1 MIFYFTAKMP
11 GIFKM
16 RKLVPKNYNER
27 EFDSL
32 TNEKSRIKADILN
45 IKKRFQDFEV
55 NKYKLENLIQQY
67 LKPKKCKDI
76 DDLAC
81 DLYKLYDSINDG
93 FKEEIRKISGDVC
106 PYCGIDRPSH
116 LDHFIPRSKF
126 PEFSIYSSNLIYV
139 CSICNSKY
147 KGDKILNSKGE
158 RIFFNPYFDNFI
170 ETIQF
175 LKCRIIVNDIY
186 PKFEFYIEDLSK
198 TNSYEYMIMKNHFEA
213 MNLKIN
219 YMNQIVNQKFKRF
232 RNRYVNLKERTYYEI
247 SLEQIKNSI
256 EETLREHQQDNINN
270 WEKVFW
276 ESLKDSDDC
285 LNLIVNKI
293 IPI

>member
-1 MIFYFTAKMP
+1 MIFYFIVKML
-11 GIFKM
+11 GIFEM
-16 RKLVPKNYNER
+16 RKLVPKNYDEK

-32 TNEKSRIKADILN
+32 TNKKSRIKDDIVN
-45 IKKRFQDFEV
+45 IKKKFQDFEV
-55 NKYKLENLIQQY
+55 NKYKLENLKQQY

-116 LDHFIPRSKF
+116 LDHFIPRAKF
-126 PEFSIYSSNLIYV
+126 PEFSIYSPNLIYV
-139 CSICNSKY
+139 CSVCNSKY
-147 KGDKILNSKGE
+147 KGEKILNSKGE

-198 TNSYEYMIMKNHFEA
+198 TNFYEYTIMKNHFEA

-219 YMNQIVNQKFKRF
+219 YMNQIVNQKFKKF
-232 RNRYVNLKERTYYEI
+232 KNEYIDKKSRTYYET
-247 SLEQIKNSI
+247 SMDEIKRDI
-256 EETLREHQQDNINN
+256 DKKIRGYQDENINN

-276 ESLKDSDDC
+276 KSLKESDEC
-285 LNLIVNKI
+285 LNLIVNKV

>member
-1 MIFYFTAKMP
+1 
-11 GIFKM
+11 M

-76 DDLAC
+76 DNLAC
-81 DLYKLYDSINDG
+81 DLYKLYDSINDK
-93 FKEEIRKISGDVC
+93 FKEEIQKISGDVC

>member
-1 MIFYFTAKMP
+1 MIFYFIVKML
-11 GIFKM
+11 GIFEM
-16 RKLVPKNYNER
+16 RKLIPKNYDEK

-32 TNEKSRIKADILN
+32 TNEKSRIKADIIN

-55 NKYKLENLIQQY
+55 NKYKLENLKQQY
-67 LKPKKCKDI
+67 IKPKKCKNI
-76 DDLAC
+76 DDLRC
-81 DLYKLYDSINDG
+81 DLYKLYDSTNYK
-93 FKEEIRKISGDVC
+93 FKEEIQKISGDIC

-126 PEFSIYSSNLIYV
+126 PEFSIYSPNLIYV

-147 KGDKILNSKGE
+147 KGEKILNSKGE

-198 TNSYEYMIMKNHFEA
+198 TSSYEYTIMKNHFEA

-219 YMNQIVNQKFKRF
+219 YMNQIVNQKFKKF
-232 RNRYVNLKERTYYEI
+232 KNRYVNLKERTYYEI
-247 SLEQIKNSI
+247 SLEQIKNYI
-256 EETLREHQQDNINN
+256 EETLREYQEENINN

-276 ESLKDSDDC
+276 ESLKESEEC
-285 LNLIVNKI
+285 LNLIVNKV